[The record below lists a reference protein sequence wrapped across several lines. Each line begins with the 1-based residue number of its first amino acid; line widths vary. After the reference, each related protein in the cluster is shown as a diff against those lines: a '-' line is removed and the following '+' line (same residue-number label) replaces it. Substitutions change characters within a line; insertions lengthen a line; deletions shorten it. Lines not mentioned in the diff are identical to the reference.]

1 MWDRGTRELS
11 GVTGKIL
18 YLDTGSGYQEV
29 LIYTGKHSSG
39 CTLKRYM
46 DFTVCNFYPS

>member
-18 YLDTGSGYQEV
+18 YLDTGSGYQEA
-29 LIYTGKHSSG
+29 LIYTGKHSSD
-39 CTLKRYM
+39 CTLK
-46 DFTVCNFYPS
+46 THAFYCI